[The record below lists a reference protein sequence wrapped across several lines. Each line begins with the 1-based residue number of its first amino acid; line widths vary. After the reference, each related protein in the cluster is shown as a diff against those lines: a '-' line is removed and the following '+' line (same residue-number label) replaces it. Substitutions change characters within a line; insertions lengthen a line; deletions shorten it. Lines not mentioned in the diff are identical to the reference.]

1 MAETIVRKKTYVL
14 IWAAL
19 ICLTVL
25 TAGVSEIDLGGWNA
39 PVAMMIAST
48 KALLVVMFFMH
59 LRYEKQKVVWLAL
72 LAGVFWL
79 SILFVLSMADYV
91 TRGFLKVPGR

>member
-1 MAETIVRKKTYVL
+1 MAETIVRKKTYLL
-14 IWAAL
+14 IWASL
-19 ICLTVL
+19 ICLTV
-25 TAGVSEIDLGGWNA
+25 
-39 PVAMMIAST
+39 
-48 KALLVVMFFMH
+48 LVVMFFMH

-72 LAGVFWL
+72 LAGMFWL